1 MDAWLDAAPIV
12 RASWDTLRHTY
23 DRSLRDLAALRLH
36 TQALPEGAAIPAAG
50 LPWFMAVFG
59 RDSLITSYQALPFV
73 PQLASATLQ
82 VLARRQATE
91 WDDFRDA
98 EPGKILHELRFGE
111 LTYFEDWPQSPLL
124 RVGGLYAAVLDL
136 A

>member
-1 MDAWLDAAPIV
+1 
-12 RASWDTLRHTY
+12 
-23 DRSLRDLAALRLH
+23 
-36 TQALPEGAAIPAAG
+36 
-50 LPWFMAVFG
+50 MAVFG
-59 RDSLITSYQALPFV
+59 RDSLITSYQALPFA

-82 VLARRQATE
+82 VLARRQAKV

-111 LTYFEDWPQSPLL
+111 LSYFQDWPQSPYYGSADSTPLFLILL
-124 RVGGLYAAVLDL
+124 DEYQRWSGDTDLVDKLEPTRERRWTGWNTTGIWTAMATWSINAATSTV